1 MLELLSQ
8 ITFEMYMYYLGY
20 TLISVAI
27 GNLFGCLNEIDAES
41 YIIKAIIYSL
51 VGIFLIFYF
60 KSKI

>member
-1 MLELLSQ
+1 MLNLLSQ

-27 GNLFGCLNEIDAES
+27 GNLFSCLNEIETEK

-51 VGIFLIFYF
+51 VGVFLIFYF

>member
-1 MLELLSQ
+1 MLKLLSE
-8 ITFEMYMYYLGY
+8 ITFEMYMYYLVY

-27 GNLFGCLNEIDAES
+27 ANLFSCLNEIDAEK

-51 VGIFLIFYF
+51 VGVFLIFYF

>member
-1 MLELLSQ
+1 MLKLLSE

-27 GNLFGCLNEIDAES
+27 GNLFGCLNEIDAEK

-51 VGIFLIFYF
+51 VGVFLIFYF

>member
-1 MLELLSQ
+1 MLKLLSE

-27 GNLFGCLNEIDAES
+27 GNLFGCLNEIEAEN
-41 YIIKAIIYSL
+41 YIIKAIIYSI
-51 VGIFLIFYF
+51 VGVFLIFYF

>member
-1 MLELLSQ
+1 MLNLLSQ

-20 TLISVAI
+20 ILISVAI
-27 GNLFGCLNEIDAES
+27 VNLFSCLNEIDAEK

-51 VGIFLIFYF
+51 VGVFLIFYF

>member
-1 MLELLSQ
+1 MLKLLSE

-27 GNLFGCLNEIDAES
+27 ANLFSCLNEIDAEK

-51 VGIFLIFYF
+51 VGVFLIFYF

>member
-27 GNLFGCLNEIDAES
+27 GNLFGCLNEIDAEK

>member
-1 MLELLSQ
+1 
-8 ITFEMYMYYLGY
+8 MYMYYLGY

-27 GNLFGCLNEIDAES
+27 GNLFGCLNEIDAEN